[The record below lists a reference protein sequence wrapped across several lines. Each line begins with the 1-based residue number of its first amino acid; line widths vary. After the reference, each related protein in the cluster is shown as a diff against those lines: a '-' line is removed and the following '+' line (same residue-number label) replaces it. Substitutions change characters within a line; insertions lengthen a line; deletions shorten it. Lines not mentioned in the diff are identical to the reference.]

1 MEKNREQRVLD
12 YIKKFHTI
20 TPLEAWQHCSTS
32 RLSAAIFNL
41 KKLGYKFKTEKVRV
55 PTRDGWSYVAQ
66 YSLEEA

>member
-32 RLSAAIFNL
+32 RLSAAIYNL
-41 KKLGYKFKTEKVRV
+41 KKMGYKIKKESVRV
-55 PTRDGWSYVAQ
+55 PTKIGWAYVAQ
-66 YSLEEA
+66 YSLEG